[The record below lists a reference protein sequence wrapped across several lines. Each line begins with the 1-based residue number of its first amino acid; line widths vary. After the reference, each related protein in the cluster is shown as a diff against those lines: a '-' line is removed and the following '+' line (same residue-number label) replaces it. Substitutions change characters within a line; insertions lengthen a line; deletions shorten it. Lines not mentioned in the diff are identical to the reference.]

1 MVKFSIMNEDGKVT
15 VKNMETDKTYS
26 TSDDS
31 MQRIW
36 DHFSPGVHYMDS
48 DMYKREK
55 IYVADLDPAF
65 EVAVKNNPYI
75 GGYRHKKRS
84 HKKRSHKKRS
94 NKKRSHKKRT
104 TRRR

>member
-15 VKNMETDKTYS
+15 VKNIETGATYS

-36 DHFSPGVHYMDS
+36 DHFSPDVHYMDS
-48 DMYKREK
+48 DMYKTEK
-55 IYVADLDPAF
+55 IYVADLHPEF
-65 EVAVKNNPYI
+65 EVVVKNNPYT
-75 GGYRHKKRS
+75 GGYRHRKRS
-84 HKKRSHKKRS
+84 HRKRSH
-94 NKKRSHKKRT
+94 KKRSHKKRT